1 MKRSSKKSR
10 NLEKKARKTRSKKM
24 LATGMM
30 VCLGTLPVWSDD
42 EVLLTLFPNASK
54 AFGST
59 TGVQYDFGVGAK
71 LTYRM
76 GNNLDFFVE
85 GDYKNL
91 TLPNVSSAT
100 LLNGGVGAGYHLPIN
115 DRWGLNMSAQV
126 GGYRAS
132 KSGGVLTGLSGGI
145 NISLTYRINPTVS
158 VEAGAAANHYVAK
171 PDPLMTDAGVST
183 GLTINLTQA
192 FTNTTNIK
200 METKEVLPV
209 FPVLYSWYKDNS
221 FASVGITNEEDS
233 AIDNVKVSFYQ
244 PQYMSQPNLCATRE
258 KLGKGESF
266 DAELTAFF
274 NERMLD
280 LTEKTNTEASVIIE
294 YTYLGQKKK
303 KTIAMVVPVYGRN
316 SMSWDDD
323 RRASVF
329 VSSKDPAALWFSK
342 YITSIVRDNVR
353 MGISPNIQYA
363 MGIFETLDQFGINY
377 VIDPSSAY
385 SDNVGSTSIDF
396 LQFPYQTL
404 TYRGGDCD
412 DLSILTCSLFEAV
425 GIKTAFITIPGHI
438 FIAFDSGMTMKEA
451 AQSLMNSNNL
461 INHDGEAWVP
471 LEITLTDE
479 GFSRAWRVGARE
491 WNQAYKDGTAAFY
504 AMEDSWKIYE
514 PVSVPG
520 ASANFTM
527 PEKEIVSRLFQHSM
541 DQWIAREI
549 SPVVAQ
555 YNARLAAH
563 DTVELRNELG
573 ILYGQYGLFVEADDQ
588 FKRARRKGYLPSLLN
603 TANVYFARQQ
613 YTIALEWY
621 RKVLEQDPN
630 NELAV
635 LGISRCYYE
644 LENYDECDAAY
655 DIVRRSN
662 PALAAEYTYLG
673 AFEQTKGRSFSLADR
688 IAMTKWDTGNI
699 SSGITNDGDD
709 SDFDDNDDGFD
720 SSDSSGFSIADLNTT
735 VPGASLGENADS
747 LLEQLADM
755 NDPTVMLRP
764 DAVIREE
771 DKTAVLPPNPYAAMD
786 DYENLVEE
794 LPGLI
799 AQLRLPEMSFD
810 STEPVIASDYDL
822 IARSSTT
829 KDTPTLEERR
839 YVPTKKSDPSKDLSS
854 LVTKSKPTSTG
865 SKSSSTP
872 AASTQP
878 TLAESPAVST
888 PTVNTP
894 TVAVSEPSVAESPA
908 VNTPTVAVAQPT
920 SVETP
925 VVSTPTVAISQP
937 TVAEMPVVS
946 APTVEIAQSPTVAE
960 MPAVS
965 TPTVAVSQPSVETP
979 VVNAPR
985 IEIAQLP
992 TDTNVTGAPRIEEA
1006 QPRQETAPVSTPA
1019 VNTPTVE
1026 IAQPTSV
1033 ETPVVSAPRIEIA
1046 QLPTDTTVAGTP
1058 RIEEAQPRQETT
1070 TVSTPAVNT
1079 PTVEIAQPSVE
1090 TPVVSA
1096 PKIEIAQLPTDT
1108 NVTAAPKIVEA
1119 EPKEESSEDSAPEEQ
1134 DAQPTEET
1142 HEPAAPTIEVTQPT
1156 DETQPVSLTP
1166 VSVAQPIVET
1176 PDSSTPRIAQTGT
1189 EIRDSSTP
1197 IIAPATT
1204 TTYTQPTQTV
1214 ATTQQPAPAT
1224 TTTSTYTQPAQTVA
1238 TTQQPAPASTTTYA
1252 QPAPTAV
1259 TTTLRPDPVSTYTQ
1273 PTQTMAT
1280 TTQQPATVA
1289 TPTYT
1294 QPAPTVA
1301 TTPQQP
1307 APSATTT
1314 YTQPTQTAATTTLR
1328 PDPVGTYTQPTVAT
1342 TQPTTA
1348 TTVTY
1353 AQPAPT
1359 ATTTYTQPTQTV
1371 ATTTQQPATV
1381 ATPTYTQL
1389 TQTVATTQQPA
1400 TTATTTYTQPAQ
1412 TVATTTQQPAT
1423 VATPTYAQ
1431 PTQTAATTTQRPD
1444 PVSTYTQ
1451 QPAPA
1456 STTTYTQPTQT
1467 AATTTLRPDPVGTYT
1482 QPTVATTQPT
1492 TATTVTYAQPA
1503 PATTTTY
1510 TQPAPTV
1517 ATTQPA
1523 TVATPTYT
1531 QPTTTRPVV
1540 SSSWDDEEEDDIFS
1554 DLIDEVVADSSKKTE
1569 KPVDSK
1575 TRAVPKFDTP
1585 EVVIENTDDFLA
1597 ELGLDEEE
1605 VFAALLDDD
1614 TDDFA
1619 DTPIGSLLSDDKG
1632 KKDIA
1637 SFGPALGPALNAGE
1651 ENDEVDVYGEELAY
1665 LNALPTVERDV
1676 PRFTDSPSSEWV
1688 PEEVYTAKIIPGMKT
1703 YEEEMK
1709 SYGKDKSYLY
1719 EDNLG
1724 LLSDDTEESI
1734 AMEIEMEKK
1743 AEQDRIDAQ
1752 YALENWNK
1760 MEYNDDDPTS
1770 PLFSYLSAD
1779 TLEEIQHVSIV
1790 DKIREQGK
1798 RSIEERAAEKAKKKS
1813 LLAKGEDKRQKLAAG
1828 SVKKAEPEVIEEPQI
1843 EEAVE
1848 PIAQVQESVRN
1859 DNIIEEKTPVSDVDT
1874 AEEKKGRGMWPYVAG
1889 GTGLFGLFIF
1899 FLIVFWKR
1907 DDDDDEDENKDSLD
1921 KKGVTV

>member
-1 MKRSSKKSR
+1 
-10 NLEKKARKTRSKKM
+10 M

-115 DRWGLNMSAQV
+115 DRWRLNMSAQV

-655 DIVRRSN
+655 DIVRQSN

-720 SSDSSGFSIADLNTT
+720 SSDSSGFSIADLNTS
-735 VPGASLGENADS
+735 VPGSSLGENADS

-878 TLAESPAVST
+878 TVAETPAVST
-888 PTVNTP
+888 PT
-894 TVAVSEPSVAESPA
+894 

-946 APTVEIAQSPTVAE
+946 APTVEIAQSPTVTE

-965 TPTVAVSQPSVETP
+965 TPTVAVTQPSVETH
-979 VVNAPR
+979 
-985 IEIAQLP
+985 E
-992 TDTNVTGAPRIEEA
+992 
-1006 QPRQETAPVSTPA
+1006 
-1019 VNTPTVE
+1019 
-1026 IAQPTSV
+1026 
-1033 ETPVVSAPRIEIA
+1033 VSAPRIEIA

-1058 RIEEAQPRQETT
+1058 RIEEAQPRQETAP
-1070 TVSTPAVNT
+1070 VSTPAVNT
-1079 PTVEIAQPSVE
+1079 PTVEIAQPTVE

-1119 EPKEESSEDSAPEEQ
+1119 QPKEESSEDSAPEEQ
-1134 DAQPTEET
+1134 VTQPSEET
-1142 HEPAAPTIEVTQPT
+1142 HEPAAPTIEVSQPT
-1156 DETQPVSLTP
+1156 DETQPVSSSP

-1189 EIRDSSTP
+1189 EIRDASTP
-1197 IIAPATT
+1197 IIAPATTPTYTQPTQTVATTTQQPAPVTTTTYTQPTQTVATTQQPTTVAAPTYTQPTQTVATTQQPETVATPTYTQPAPTVATTQQPATATT

-1214 ATTQQPAPAT
+1214 ATTQQPA
-1224 TTTSTYTQPAQTVA
+1224 TVA
-1238 TTQQPAPASTTTYA
+1238 TP
-1252 QPAPTAV
+1252 
-1259 TTTLRPDPVSTYTQ
+1259 TYTQ
-1273 PTQTMAT
+1273 PTQTVAT
-1280 TTQQPATVA
+1280 TTQQPATVTTTTYTQPTQTVATTTQQPTPVATPTYTQPTQTVATTQQPATVA

-1301 TTPQQP
+1301 TTQQP
-1307 APSATTT
+1307 ATATTPTYTQPTQTVATTQQPTTVATPTYTQPASTVATTQQPAPTYTQPTQTVATTTLRPDPVNAYTQQPVPSATTT
-1314 YTQPTQTAATTTLR
+1314 YAQPTQTAATTTLR
-1328 PDPVGTYTQPTVAT
+1328 PDPVSTYTQPTVAPATQQPAPAATTTYTQPTQPVATTTLRPDPVSTYTQPTQTVATT
-1342 TQPTTA
+1342 TQPATVATPTYTQPTPTVA
-1348 TTVTY
+1348 TTTQRPTSVATPTY
-1353 AQPAPT
+1353 TQPTQTVATTQQPAT
-1359 ATTTYTQPTQTV
+1359 VTTTTYTQPTQTV
-1371 ATTTQQPATV
+1371 ATTTQQP
-1381 ATPTYTQL
+1381 
-1389 TQTVATTQQPA
+1389 
-1400 TTATTTYTQPAQ
+1400 
-1412 TVATTTQQPAT
+1412 
-1423 VATPTYAQ
+1423 
-1431 PTQTAATTTQRPD
+1431 
-1444 PVSTYTQ
+1444 
-1451 QPAPA
+1451 
-1456 STTTYTQPTQT
+1456 
-1467 AATTTLRPDPVGTYT
+1467 
-1482 QPTVATTQPT
+1482 
-1492 TATTVTYAQPA
+1492 
-1503 PATTTTY
+1503 
-1510 TQPAPTV
+1510 
-1517 ATTQPA
+1517 
-1523 TVATPTYT
+1523 
-1531 QPTTTRPVV
+1531 TTTRPVV
-1540 SSSWDDEEEDDIFS
+1540 SSTWDDEEEDDIFS
-1554 DLIDEVVADSSKKTE
+1554 DLIDEVVADTSKKTE

-1585 EVVIENTDDFLA
+1585 EVVIESTDDFLA

-1619 DTPIGSLLSDDKG
+1619 DTPIGSLLTEDKG

-1813 LLAKGEDKRQKLAAG
+1813 LLAKGEDKRQKLAAS

>member
-1 MKRSSKKSR
+1 
-10 NLEKKARKTRSKKM
+10 M

-709 SDFDDNDDGFD
+709 SDFDDLDDGFD
-720 SSDSSGFSIADLNTT
+720 SGDSSGFSIADLNTS

-747 LLEQLADM
+747 LLNQLADM

-854 LVTKSKPTSTG
+854 LVTRSKPASTG

-872 AASTQP
+872 TPAPQP
-878 TLAESPAVST
+878 TVAESPAVST

-965 TPTVAVSQPSVETP
+965 TPTVAVTQPSVETHE
-979 VVNAPR
+979 VSAPR

-992 TDTNVTGAPRIEEA
+992 TDTTVAGTPRIEEA
-1006 QPRQETAPVSTPA
+1006 QPRQETASVSTPT
-1019 VNTPTVE
+1019 VNTPTAE

-1108 NVTAAPKIVEA
+1108 NVTGAPKIEEA
-1119 EPKEESSEDSAPEEQ
+1119 QPKKETSEDSASEEQ
-1134 DAQPTEET
+1134 VTQPTEET
-1142 HEPAAPTIEVTQPT
+1142 HEPAAPTIEVSQPT
-1156 DETQPVSLTP
+1156 DETQPVSSSP

-1189 EIRDSSTP
+1189 QIRDASTP

-1204 TTYTQPTQTV
+1204 TTYTQPTV
-1214 ATTQQPAPAT
+1214 APA
-1224 TTTSTYTQPAQTVA
+1224 
-1238 TTQQPAPASTTTYA
+1238 TQQPAPASTTTYA
-1252 QPAPTAV
+1252 QPTQTAA

-1273 PTQTMAT
+1273 PTVAPATQQPAPSATTAYTQPTQTVA
-1280 TTQQPATVA
+1280 TTQQPATMA

-1301 TTPQQP
+1301 TTQ
-1307 APSATTT
+1307 
-1314 YTQPTQTAATTTLR
+1314 
-1328 PDPVGTYTQPTVAT
+1328 
-1342 TQPTTA
+1342 
-1348 TTVTY
+1348 
-1353 AQPAPT
+1353 
-1359 ATTTYTQPTQTV
+1359 
-1371 ATTTQQPATV
+1371 
-1381 ATPTYTQL
+1381 
-1389 TQTVATTQQPA
+1389 
-1400 TTATTTYTQPAQ
+1400 
-1412 TVATTTQQPAT
+1412 
-1423 VATPTYAQ
+1423 
-1431 PTQTAATTTQRPD
+1431 
-1444 PVSTYTQ
+1444 
-1451 QPAPA
+1451 
-1456 STTTYTQPTQT
+1456 
-1467 AATTTLRPDPVGTYT
+1467 
-1482 QPTVATTQPT
+1482 
-1492 TATTVTYAQPA
+1492 
-1503 PATTTTY
+1503 
-1510 TQPAPTV
+1510 
-1517 ATTQPA
+1517 QPA

-1540 SSSWDDEEEDDIFS
+1540 SSTWDDEEEDDIFS
-1554 DLIDEVVADSSKKTE
+1554 DLIDEVVADTSKKTE
-1569 KPVDSK
+1569 KPEELKS
-1575 TRAVPKFDTP
+1575 RAVPKFDTP
-1585 EVVIENTDDFLA
+1585 EVVIESTDDFLA

-1619 DTPIGSLLSDDKG
+1619 DTPIGSLLTEDKG

-1651 ENDEVDVYGEELAY
+1651 ENDEDDVYGEELAY

-1798 RSIEERAAEKAKKKS
+1798 RSIEERAAEKSKKKS
-1813 LLAKGEDKRQKLAAG
+1813 LLAKGEDKRQKLAAS

-1859 DNIIEEKTPVSDVDT
+1859 DNIIEEKTPVSDDGMA
-1874 AEEKKGRGMWPYVAG
+1874 AEKSGHGMWPYVAG